1 MSGCYQAV
9 AALELGWESPM
20 PLPLRLVDVLRMLKA
35 RSPSPLVCGS
45 ASAGNPPA
53 EPQLRMHMYP
63 ACFPARL
70 SSCHCRVGRPD
81 SQQGW
86 VHCRRAG

>member
-9 AALELGWESPM
+9 AALELEWERGM
-20 PLPLRLVDVLRMLKA
+20 WLPLRLLDMLRMLEA

-63 ACFPARL
+63 AYLPARL
-70 SSCHCRVGRPD
+70 SSCHCRVDRPD

-86 VHCRRAG
+86 VHRRRAG